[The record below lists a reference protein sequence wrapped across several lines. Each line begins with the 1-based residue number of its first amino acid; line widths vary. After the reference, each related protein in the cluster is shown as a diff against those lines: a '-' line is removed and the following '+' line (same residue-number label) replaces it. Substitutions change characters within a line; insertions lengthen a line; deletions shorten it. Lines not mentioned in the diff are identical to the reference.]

1 MAKYKLN
8 VKDLAAAA
16 AFVIVLGISSILGMN
31 QREHE
36 AIEQSASVREEQDN
50 AGGKENSVTAAR
62 AGLGKD
68 LETGGEIIQETGGEI
83 SRETTPDSKVRVPV
97 LNPQQAALAERI
109 MEALKQ
115 ENLEQAAKIMGQEEE
130 TLQDMFYSTMSGM
143 RYFYDGKSLTQEI
156 DGLGMVFTKAGTV
169 YYGSFRDGKPEGRCT
184 ALQAVNLEGPR
195 YDYSQGIWKNGQME
209 GPGRTGY
216 CYYGSGPEGE
226 VRDICKKGTFSGDFM
241 DGEVVY
247 TSMNRE
253 NETAVWKLTVDHGIV
268 VLDDRWQYGE
278 STGEYQLLS
287 EDDDNHAYVAGE
299 GQITLPVWKN
309 LLVWEE

>member
-50 AGGKENSVTAAR
+50 AGGKENSMAAAR

-68 LETGGEIIQETGGEI
+68 RETGGEI
-83 SRETTPDSKVRVPV
+83 SRETTPDSKARVPV

-109 MEALKQ
+109 METLKQ

-130 TLQDMFYSTMSGM
+130 TLQDMFDSTMNGM

-216 CYYGSGPEGE
+216 CYYSRSPEGE
-226 VRDICKKGTFSGDFM
+226 VRDICKAGTFSGDFM

-253 NETAVWKLTVDHGIV
+253 NETAVWKLTADHGIV

-287 EDDDNHAYVAGE
+287 EDDDNHAYVAGK